1 MRTATSTPSAPI
13 MPVAWPVTKRIKPV
27 KKRFPCILDAPKTI
41 AQYLEP
47 LKDIA
52 SNPDRQRL
60 LKEFFQETYV

>member
-27 KKRFPCILDAPKTI
+27 KKRFPCILDEPKTI
-41 AQYLEP
+41 GHYLEP

-52 SNPDRQRL
+52 SNPD
-60 LKEFFQETYV
+60 